1 MPTRFIGWACD
12 VTGVTPIHR
21 FDDEAVLAEAGAT
34 AGFLLVGAPPV
45 ALAQAAKPDTER
57 RSISEQVANQI
68 MGMIKSGNLKSGDR
82 LPTEAQMTIAFG
94 ISRPPLREALKALT
108 IMGVLESRQGGR
120 YTVTD
125 LSPARLVAPFNAM
138 LSVAAFDVNQQ
149 FEARTLI
156 DCELVRLCT
165 LRADPDL
172 RHRILKLAVDGDAF
186 KDDPV
191 GFRLMDIE
199 FHQALNLGANNP
211 LLKTVSQGLYD
222 LALDFRRAASTI
234 PGNIAIS
241 VRQHVAVAE
250 AVMARDPDRAAEAF
264 RQHLEHV
271 RDSTLQ
277 SMTQFSL
284 K

>member
-1 MPTRFIGWACD
+1 MTTPTRFIGWGFD
-12 VTGVTPIHR
+12 VASVTPIHR
-21 FDDEAVLAEAGAT
+21 FDDADDT
-34 AGFLLVGAPPV
+34 TPGFLQLGPGPQTD
-45 ALAQAAKPDTER
+45 LKTNNER

-138 LSVAAFDVNQQ
+138 LSVAAFDVNEQ

-172 RHRILKLAVDGDAF
+172 RQRILKLAVDGDAF
-186 KDDPV
+186 RDDPV

-199 FHQALNLGANNP
+199 FHQALNFGANNP
-211 LLKTVSQGLYD
+211 LLGAVSQGLYD
-222 LALDFRRAASTI
+222 LALEFRRAASSV
-234 PGNIAIS
+234 PGNIALS
-241 VRQHVAVAE
+241 VRQHIVVAE
-250 AVMARDPDRAAEAF
+250 AVMAHDVAAAAEAY

-271 RDSTLQ
+271 RDSTVQ
-277 SMTQFSL
+277 SMTQL
-284 K
+284 GQK